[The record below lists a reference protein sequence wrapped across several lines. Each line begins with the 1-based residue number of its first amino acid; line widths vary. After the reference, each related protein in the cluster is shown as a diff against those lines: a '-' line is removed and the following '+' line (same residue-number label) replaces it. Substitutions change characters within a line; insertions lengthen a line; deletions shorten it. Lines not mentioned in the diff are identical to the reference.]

1 MLILNI
7 PIEDLVPEISE
18 DPLNITRLR
27 NVGIDY
33 ATNTIDAILD
43 EKYYISIFY
52 FKDYDIKLCNRWV
65 DYTISWG
72 EAGIV
77 IKFKTTRDYSDRIT
91 HKEELT
97 H

>member
-1 MLILNI
+1 MILHIDIN
-7 PIEDLVPEISE
+7 DLVPEISE
-18 DPLNITRLR
+18 HPLNITKLR

-33 ATNTIDAILD
+33 ATNTIDAILED
-43 EKYYISIFY
+43 KYYISIFY
-52 FKDYDIKLCNRWV
+52 FKDYDIKLSNRWV

-77 IKFKTTRDYSDRIT
+77 IKFKATKDYSDRIT
-91 HKEELT
+91 HKEDLR

>member
-1 MLILNI
+1 MILHI
-7 PIEDLVPEISE
+7 DIKDLVPEISE

-33 ATNTIDAILD
+33 ATNTIDAVLD
-43 EKYYISIFY
+43 DKYFISIFY
-52 FKDYDIKLCNRWV
+52 FKDYDIKLNNRWV

-77 IKFKTTRDYSDRIT
+77 IKFKATKDYSDRIT

>member
-1 MLILNI
+1 MILHI
-7 PIEDLVPEISE
+7 DIKDLVPEISE

-33 ATNTIDAILD
+33 ATNTIDAVLD
-43 EKYYISIFY
+43 DKYFISIFY
-52 FKDYDIKLCNRWV
+52 FKDYDINLNNRWV

-77 IKFKTTRDYSDRIT
+77 IKFKATRDYSDRIT
-91 HKEELT
+91 RKEELT

>member
-1 MLILNI
+1 MILHI
-7 PIEDLVPEISE
+7 DIKDLVPEISE
-18 DPLNITRLR
+18 HPLNITRLR

-72 EAGIV
+72 EAGITIQFISTKDV
-77 IKFKTTRDYSDRIT
+77 SNRKTHSEQIT
-91 HKEELT
+91 Y
-97 H
+97 

>member
-1 MLILNI
+1 MLLHI
-7 PIEDLVPEISE
+7 PIEDLVQEISE

-52 FKDYDIKLCNRWV
+52 FKDYDIKLSNRWV

-77 IKFKTTRDYSDRIT
+77 IKFKATRDYSNRIT

>member
-1 MLILNI
+1 MILHIDIN
-7 PIEDLVPEISE
+7 DLVPEISE
-18 DPLNITRLR
+18 HPLNITKLR

-33 ATNTIDAILD
+33 ATNTIDAILG
-43 EKYYISIFY
+43 KYYISIFY
-52 FKDYDIKLCNRWV
+52 FKDYDIKLSNRWV

-77 IKFKTTRDYSDRIT
+77 IKFKATRDYSDRIT
-91 HKEELT
+91 RKEELT